1 MKKELLKA
9 LADFQQEVPVIH
21 KGTQGYGYSY
31 ADLPSIF
38 QIINPLL
45 KKHGLGFS
53 QLLNTKEGITYLAT
67 IVFHI
72 ESGDSI
78 ESVCEIPRIQI
89 AKMNDYQAFGSGIT
103 YFRRYCLASILC
115 LVTDI
120 DQDGS
125 GDQIR
130 KKEKEKEI
138 KSEIQSRP
146 KLNVNQFNQLVGAI
160 MSQKQTAKGDI
171 YTPELAIKLYDLS
184 AEQIETIKSLEI

>member
-38 QIINPLL
+38 QIINPLM
-45 KKHGLGFS
+45 KKHGIGFT
-53 QLLNTKEGITYLAT
+53 QVLNTKDGVTYLST
-67 IVFHI
+67 IIFHI

-78 ESVCEIPRIQI
+78 ESTCEIPRIQI

-103 YFRRYCLASILC
+103 YFRRYCLAASLC
-115 LVTDI
+115 LVTDV
-120 DQDGS
+120 DNDGA

-130 KKEKEKEI
+130 KKEKEVKA
-138 KSEIQSRP
+138 EIQSKP

-184 AEQIETIKSLEI
+184 AEQLETIKSLEI